1 MEAENFVL
9 CDGIA
14 IWCKMPVH
22 APSKGMSGNNQANSA
37 KNRIFPDAMRMA
49 DNRNLSAK
57 EAEIFVMRAENEIS
71 SILENEF
78 GANATYVAELLRQ
91 YQSNPASVDDEWG
104 EYFHS
109 LLGNGHGGNR
119 ATTARATISTAT
131 ASPVNGSGTATT
143 ASQISA
149 PAVTT
154 APQPAAKA
162 SVATSAS
169 PVEIS
174 PDKTPIRGAAL
185 KIVEN
190 MEASL
195 ALPIATSVRHLQIKV
210 LDENRR
216 LVNQFLAL
224 NFRGKASF
232 THLIAWALIK
242 ALARYPQLNDG
253 YEEIDGTAYR
263 VRRDSVNVGVAV
275 DVTKKD
281 GSRSLLV
288 PNIKGAEK
296 MTFPQ
301 FLDAY
306 QQIVAR
312 ARDNKLTV
320 ADFHGTTIS
329 LTNPGTLGT
338 TASNPR
344 LMPGQGV
351 IIATGAIDFPPE
363 FSAMMPEA
371 LSQLGIS
378 KVMTITSTYD
388 HRIIQGAESGA
399 FLGYV
404 DELLLGR
411 HGFYDDIFT
420 ELNIPYK
427 PLRWAVDLNPVMFG
441 GERRR
446 EEEIKKQA
454 HVFELIN
461 AYRNI
466 GHLIADVDPLHMTR
480 RMDHAE
486 LDIEHYGL
494 TIWDLD
500 REFLTFGLG
509 GTERATLRE
518 ILDMLHRFYWG
529 TVGTEYLHIQDSEQR
544 EWLRRRIEAAPPKL
558 SKETKVQ
565 ILRKLIASEQFE
577 RFLHTKYL
585 GQKRFSVEGCDTVIP
600 MLDQLIEDS
609 AGRGVDEII
618 FGMAHRGRL
627 TFLTNVLGDYAER
640 IFTIF
645 EGTTHPNFPADEGD
659 VKYHQGAAT
668 PRSTQGRRIGLTL
681 ASNPSHLEF
690 VDPVVEGMARAR
702 QDAYGVKR
710 EEARDLVMAV
720 LMHGDAAF
728 AGQGVVTETLNLS
741 DLKGYRTGGTIHIVI
756 NNQIG
761 FTTTPESSRSTIYS
775 TDVAKTVQAPI
786 FHVNSDDPEAAH
798 NLIQISLDF
807 RQHFHKDIVIDLIGF
822 RRHGHNEGDE
832 PSYTQPLM
840 YQRVREHPGVRELYS
855 QQLVREGVLTREEIE
870 QMIQAQVDE
879 YERIQARAK
888 NVAAGKAPIVLI
900 PESIEEADGSDTM
913 DTGVPQSDIVTIASA
928 IGVVPQGFNLNP
940 KMVSQMARRVKMGS
954 GEAPIDWGFAEA
966 LAFGTLVMEGTSIRL
981 SGQDS
986 GRGTFSQRHAILY
999 DTKTGQPWVPHE
1011 QLERDNARFQV
1022 FDSSLSEA
1030 AVLGFEYGYSVAV
1043 KKSLVMW
1050 EAQFGDFAN
1059 GAQVAIDQF
1068 IVSGEHKWQQTSR
1081 LVLLL
1086 PHGYE
1091 GQGPEHSSARLERFL
1106 QLCAE
1111 NNMQVCYPTTPAQYF
1126 HLLRRQVRQSQ
1137 SKPLIVM
1144 TPKSLL
1150 RSPHAVS
1157 EISDFTSG
1165 SFQPALA
1172 ESVNDQAK
1180 VTRLVLCSGKVFYD
1194 LREKLQEQKLEH
1206 VALMRL
1212 EQLYPFPHRTVRQW
1226 LASFPNAHDVIW
1238 CQEEH
1243 RNQGAWT
1250 FVRPR
1255 ILYVLRE
1262 GQVLD
1267 YAGRNRSAS
1276 PATGSYSVHGLE
1288 QEQLIRD
1295 ALK

>member
-1 MEAENFVL
+1 
-9 CDGIA
+9 
-14 IWCKMPVH
+14 
-22 APSKGMSGNNQANSA
+22 
-37 KNRIFPDAMRMA
+37 MRP
-49 DNRNLSAK
+49 
-57 EAEIFVMRAENEIS
+57 ETEIS
-71 SILENEF
+71 SIIENDF
-78 GANATYVAELLRQ
+78 GANSTYVVELLRQ
-91 YQSNPASVDDEWG
+91 YQNNPRSVDEEWG
-104 EYFHS
+104 DYFGS
-109 LLGNGHGGNR
+109 LINGGINAGGNGAATVQAQPAPSAANVTAAAPAQAAPAAR
-119 ATTARATISTAT
+119 PATTPPAATID
-131 ASPVNGSGTATT
+131 P
-143 ASQISA
+143 
-149 PAVTT
+149 
-154 APQPAAKA
+154 
-162 SVATSAS
+162 SV
-169 PVEIS
+169 ERL
-174 PDKTPIRGAAL
+174 PIRGPAL

-195 ALPIATSVRHLQIKV
+195 AMPIATSQRQIQIKV

-232 THLIAWALIK
+232 THFIAWAIIK
-242 ALARYPQLNDG
+242 ALGKYPQLNDG
-253 YEEIDGTAYR
+253 YEELDGVSYR
-263 VRRDSVNVGVAV
+263 VRRDSVSLGVAV

-288 PNIKGAEK
+288 PNLKGANR
-296 MTFPQ
+296 MAFPE

-306 QQIVAR
+306 QQIIAKAR
-312 ARDNKLTV
+312 EGKLQV
-320 ADFHGTTIS
+320 SDFQGTTIS
-329 LTNPGTLGT
+329 LTNPGTIGT

-344 LMPGQGV
+344 LMPGQGA
-351 IIATGAIDFPPE
+351 IIATGAIDYPLE
-363 FSAMMPEA
+363 YSAMMSEA

-399 FLGYV
+399 FLGYI
-404 DELLLGR
+404 DQLLLGK
-411 HGFYDDIFT
+411 HGFYENIFA
-420 ELNIPYK
+420 ELQIPYK
-427 PLRWAVDLNPVMFG
+427 PLRWAVDLNPLLLG
-441 GERRR
+441 GERRH
-446 EEEIKKQA
+446 EAEIKKQA

-466 GHLIADVDPLHMTR
+466 GHLIADVDPLKMTKIY
-480 RMDHAE
+480 DYAE
-486 LDIEHYGL
+486 LDLETYGL

-518 ILDMLHRFYWG
+518 ILDMLHRSYWG
-529 TVGTEYLHIQDSEQR
+529 TVGTEYLHIHDSAQK
-544 EWLRRRIEAAPPKL
+544 EWIRQRIEAAPPKL
-558 SKETKVQ
+558 SPETKKQ
-565 ILRKLIASEQFE
+565 ILTKLISSEQFE

-585 GQKRFSVEGCDTVIP
+585 GQKRFSVEGNDTIIP
-600 MLDQLIEDS
+600 MLDQLIEG
-609 AGRGVDEII
+609 AVTQGVEDIV
-618 FGMAHRGRL
+618 FGMSHRGRL
-627 TFLTNVLGDYAER
+627 TVLTNVLGNYAER

-659 VKYHQGAAT
+659 VKYHQGAVAA
-668 PRSTQGRRIGLTL
+668 RETQGKKIGLTL

-690 VDPVVEGMARAR
+690 VDPVVEGMVRAK
-702 QDAYGVKR
+702 QDAYGRTR
-710 EEARDLVMAV
+710 EEARDLALAV

-798 NLIQISLDF
+798 RLIEISFDF
-807 RQHFHKDIVIDLIGF
+807 RQKFHKDIVIDLIGF

-840 YQRVREHPGVRELYS
+840 YQRVKEHPGVRELYS
-855 QQLVREGVLTREEIE
+855 QQLIREGVLTREEIDE
-870 QMIQAQVDE
+870 LIRQQVEHYETIQL
-879 YERIQARAK
+879 RAK
-888 NVAAGKAPIVLI
+888 SVAAGKAPIVLI
-900 PESIEEADGSDTM
+900 PESIEEPDGSGTM
-913 DTGVPQSDIVTIASA
+913 DTGVTSA
-928 IGVVPQGFNLNP
+928 VISNISNILGVVPQGFNLNP
-940 KMVSQMARRVKMGS
+940 KMVSQMARRVKMGT
-954 GEAPIDWGFAEA
+954 GEVPIDWAFAES
-966 LAFGTLVMEGTSIRL
+966 LAFGSLVIDGTSIRL

-1011 QLERDNARFQV
+1011 QLEQSGSRFQV

-1030 AVLGFEYGYSVAV
+1030 AVLGFEYGYSVIGRN
-1043 KKSLVMW
+1043 SLVLW

-1059 GAQVAIDQF
+1059 GAQVLIDQF
-1068 IVSGEHKWQQTSR
+1068 VVSGEHKWQQTSR

-1086 PHGYE
+1086 PHGNE

-1111 NNMQVCYPTTPAQYF
+1111 NNVQVCYPTTPAQYF
-1126 HLLRRQVRQSQ
+1126 HLLRRQTRQTQ
-1137 SKPLIVM
+1137 SKPLFVM

-1150 RSPHAVS
+1150 RLPEATSSIAGL
-1157 EISDFTSG
+1157 TSG
-1165 SFQPALA
+1165 GFQPAIA
-1172 ESVNDQAK
+1172 ETVNDPAK
-1180 VTRLVLCSGKVFYD
+1180 VMRLVLCSGKVFYD
-1194 LREKLQEQKLEH
+1194 LKAK
-1206 VALMRL
+1206 VAETKRDDVAVMRI

-1226 LASFPNAHDVIW
+1226 LASFPNAHEVIW

-1255 ILYVLRE
+1255 ILYVLRD
-1262 GQVLD
+1262 GQSLD

-1288 QEQLIRD
+1288 QHQLVKD
-1295 ALK
+1295 ALG